1 MSRIFWDTMLFVYLL
16 EDNKQ
21 FAPQVRKVLAR
32 SYERGDTLTTSYL
45 ALGEVMAGES
55 PGDDTARTARAVIEE
70 MGFAFLNFDGRCV
83 DTFSRM
89 RSKVGLKAPD
99 AIHIAC
105 AAAAGSDLFLT
116 SDTKLLSRRLHV
128 QGIQF
133 IVDLMSPI
141 L

>member
-1 MSRIFWDTMLFVYLL
+1 MSRVFWDSMLFIYLL
-16 EDNKQ
+16 EDNTE
-21 FAPQVRKVLAR
+21 FAPRVTEVLKR

-55 PGDDTARTARAVIEE
+55 PGEDTARTARETIEE
-70 MGFAFLNFDGRCV
+70 MGFSFLGFDGRCV
-83 DTFSRM
+83 ETFSRL
-89 RSKVGLKAPD
+89 RSRVGLKAPD

-105 AAAAGSDLFLT
+105 AAAAGTDLFLT
-116 SDTKLLSRRLHV
+116 TDTKLLTKRLHV

-133 IVDLMSPI
+133 IVDLMAPI